1 MRSRLEGIERRVR
14 VSGLLVLTGLLIE
27 LLVLRW
33 SHPTAFLAFALI
45 GMPLVGAGVLI
56 FLYSL
61 VSVRQ

>member
-1 MRSRLEGIERRVR
+1 VR